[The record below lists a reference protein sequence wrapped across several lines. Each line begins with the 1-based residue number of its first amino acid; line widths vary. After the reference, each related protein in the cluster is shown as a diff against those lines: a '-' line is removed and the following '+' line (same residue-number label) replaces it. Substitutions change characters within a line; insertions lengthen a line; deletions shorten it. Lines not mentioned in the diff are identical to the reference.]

1 MSLKDVLQDHGLEG
15 IATRFPNLNGKSF
28 STKII
33 QLFNRLYKLKEQKLH
48 TVLKLAK
55 KRQLQG
61 QRDLYFKFASFILS
75 LIIVLEK

>member
-15 IATRFPNLNGKSF
+15 IATPNLNGKSF